1 MRLSFPSIIAIFA
14 LLAGALACGERGETK
29 EYALHGQVLDV
40 AANRK
45 QATIKHDDIQ
55 GFMPAMTMP
64 YMVRDATQLDG
75 ITAGD
80 LIDATLV
87 VVSNDAYL
95 KDVKKT
101 GQAPLAPPTV
111 DVQKTFSGADL
122 LKEGQPVP
130 NTTFLDQDGKTRDL
144 QSFTGSALVLTFIY
158 TKCPM
163 PTFCPLMDRNFV
175 ALQEKVKADPALRVH
190 LVTVTFDPDTD
201 TPPVL
206 KRHAKTLG
214 ADGRVWTFLTGKPQE
229 IAAFAT
235 KFGVS
240 VMRAMNDQRD
250 ITHNLRTALIDRSGN
265 LVKVY
270 TGNEW
275 TPDQVMADIKVLVG
289 VD

>member
-1 MRLSFPSIIAIFA
+1 MRFSVASIITILA
-14 LLAGALACGERGETK
+14 LVAGACGSRGDAK
-29 EYALHGQVLDV
+29 EYQLQGQILDV
-40 AANRK
+40 AADHQ
-45 QATIKHDDIQ
+45 QATVKHGDIK

-64 YMVRDATQLDG
+64 YKVKDSKQLDG
-75 ITAGD
+75 IAAGD

-101 GQAPLAPPTV
+101 GQAPLEQPAV

-122 LKEGQPVP
+122 LKEGQSVP
-130 NTTFLDQDGKTRDL
+130 NTAFLDQDGKPRDL
-144 QSFTGSALVLTFIY
+144 RSFTGSALVLTFIY

-175 ALQEKVKADPALRVH
+175 ELQQKVKDDPALNVH
-190 LVTVTFDPDTD
+190 LLTVTFDPDTD
-201 TPPVL
+201 TPSVL
-206 KRHAKTLG
+206 KAHAKKLG
-214 ADGRVWTFLTGKPQE
+214 ADPKVWTFLTGKRE
-229 IAAFAT
+229 DIATFAT

-250 ITHNLRTALIDRSGN
+250 ITHNLRTAIIDRSGN
-265 LVKVY
+265 MVKMY

-275 TPDQVMADIKVLVG
+275 TPGEVIADIKVLVG